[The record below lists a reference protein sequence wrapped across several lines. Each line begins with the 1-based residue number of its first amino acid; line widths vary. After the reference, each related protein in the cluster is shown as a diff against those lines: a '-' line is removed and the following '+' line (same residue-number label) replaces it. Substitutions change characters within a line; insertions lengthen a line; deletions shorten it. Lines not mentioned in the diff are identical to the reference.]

1 MKILTKT
8 TTLPNHIITL
18 DLNSKSHR
26 NSIIIILTRNTNITG
41 DATALNHNNNNDINI
56 RS

>member
-8 TTLPNHIITL
+8 TKLPNHIITL

>member
-26 NSIIIILTRNTNITG
+26 NSIIIILTRNTIITG